1 MQLKLTT
8 RKKWWWNIAVWAT
21 SVYCE
26 IRRPSEEKL
35 DEIANW
41 VFVRSTDIHF
51 MGKKLDL
58 RVKSASSNRLLTYFG
73 DTSIIINSIDFSGS
87 YSNSRSSKFVIGWS
101 DFDSKNGRGGFRN
114 SGHGRYV
121 VYDSESDVIVIQGD
135 NLQRPNDGLIAN
147 NGIFS
152 LIDFHFGKVHSN
164 TFYVFSEHG
173 DVLFKRKFTANIF
186 KSGLSENGL
195 YAACQTANSRTDD
208 GSKLF
213 FLDIKNNHELFRRD
227 PTYRQESFDFDE
239 EKCELIVS
247 DRVLGKIRYAANGDL
262 IDSLED
268 QEANLN
274 SDHYQVVIT
283 NAECIVKQPLINMN
297 TIRRILEAVVRARSL
312 GADMDETW
320 KPTALKVQGL
330 AHEILGEYAEAIDVF
345 EEALR
350 LNPRIGIKK
359 KMDLLKRKLK
369 SRTPQ
374 AK

>member
-1 MQLKLTT
+1 
-8 RKKWWWNIAVWAT
+8 
-21 SVYCE
+21 
-26 IRRPSEEKL
+26 
-35 DEIANW
+35 
-41 VFVRSTDIHF
+41 
-51 MGKKLDL
+51 
-58 RVKSASSNRLLTYFG
+58 
-73 DTSIIINSIDFSGS
+73 
-87 YSNSRSSKFVIGWS
+87 
-101 DFDSKNGRGGFRN
+101 
-114 SGHGRYV
+114 
-121 VYDSESDVIVIQGD
+121 
-135 NLQRPNDGLIAN
+135 
-147 NGIFS
+147 
-152 LIDFHFGKVHSN
+152 
-164 TFYVFSEHG
+164 
-173 DVLFKRKFTANIF
+173 
-186 KSGLSENGL
+186 
-195 YAACQTANSRTDD
+195 
-208 GSKLF
+208 
-213 FLDIKNNHELFRRD
+213 LDIKNNHELFRRD